1 MLSGEHMQGKVT
13 LEDHFAIEATLGDSQ
28 PFGPHVWGELRHRLL
43 DFQDQRLRLMDATG
57 VEIMIASLNAPAI
70 QGIADAKEAAQV
82 ARRAN
87 DVLAAEIS
95 NRSGRFEISAARTS
109 KRPDR
114 FVGVAALPM
123 QEPETATQELE
134 RCIKDLGFKGAL
146 VNGYSQTNDPGR
158 VVHYDVPQYRP
169 FWRTVESLDV
179 PFYLHPR
186 PPSVLSPHYEG
197 HSWLIGPTW
206 TFAAET
212 SVHAL
217 RLIGSGLFD
226 EHPRLQI
233 ILGHLGEG
241 LPYYLWRI
249 DNRNNWM
256 KAPHKYAARKPVA
269 AYFRANF
276 YLTTSGH
283 FSTPALVDAI
293 AEIGPERVMF
303 SVDYPFEDFSDAAD
317 WFDQAPITETDRRK
331 IGRTNA
337 MRLFKLPEA

>member
-1 MLSGEHMQGKVT
+1 MQDKVT
-13 LEDHFAIEATLGDSQ
+13 LEDHFAIEGTLGDSQ
-28 PFGPHVWGELRHRLL
+28 PFGAHVWPELRHRLL
-43 DFQDQRLRLMDATG
+43 DFQDKRLRLMDESG

-70 QGIADAKEAAQV
+70 QGIADVKRAAEV
-82 ARRAN
+82 ARQAN
-87 DVLAAEIS
+87 DVLAGEVA
-95 NRSGRFEISAARTS
+95 

-123 QEPETATQELE
+123 QDPELATQELQ

-146 VNGYSQTNDPGR
+146 VNGYSQVGEPAR
-158 VVHYDVPQYRP
+158 AIYYDLPQYRP
-169 FWRTVESLDV
+169 FWHAVESLDV

-186 PPSVLSPHYEG
+186 PPLPGGSPVYEG

-226 EHPRLQI
+226 ECPQLQV

-269 AYFRANF
+269 DYFRANF
-276 YLTTSGH
+276 HLTTSGH
-283 FSTPALVDAI
+283 FSTPALIDAI
-293 AEIGPERVMF
+293 AEIGSDRVMF

-317 WFDQAPITETDRRK
+317 WFDTAEIGETDRRK

-337 MRLFKLPEA
+337 MELFKLQAR

>member
-1 MLSGEHMQGKVT
+1 MQGKVT

-43 DFQDQRLRLMDATG
+43 DFQDQRLRLMDASG

-70 QGIADAKEAAQV
+70 QGIADAKEAAEV

-87 DVLAAEIS
+87 DVLAAEI
-95 NRSGRFEISAARTS
+95 A

-123 QEPETATQELE
+123 QEPESATQELQ
-134 RCIKDLGFKGAL
+134 RCIKELGFKGAL
-146 VNGYSQTNDPGR
+146 VNGYSQTRDPR
-158 VVHYDVPQYRP
+158 VVVHYDGPQYRP
-169 FWRTVESLDV
+169 FWQTVESLDV

-186 PPSVLSPHYEG
+186 PPSVLSPLYQG
-197 HSWLIGPTW
+197 HAWLIGPTW

-269 AYFRANF
+269 DYFRANF
-276 YLTTSGH
+276 HLTTSGH
-283 FSTPALVDAI
+283 FSTPALIDAV
-293 AEIGPERVMF
+293 AEVGAERVMF
-303 SVDYPFEDFSDAAD
+303 SVDYPFEDFGDAAD
-317 WFDQAPITETDRRK
+317 WFDHAEISEADRRK

-337 MRLFKLPEA
+337 MKLFKLPGA